1 MYYDKKDLIYD
12 EENNA
17 HYCEACYDEILFDR
31 ENNE

>member
-1 MYYDKKDLIYD
+1 MYYNKNDLIYD

-17 HYCEACYDEILFDR
+17 YYCEACYDEILFDR